1 MTPDEINAEAAA
13 IWLAE
18 HRDRLVANLL
28 VNRPA
33 EMAAPGDLEPDL
45 ADWAERLAAGSKQ
58 NAILAGPVGTGKT
71 WAVWKA
77 AEQAVR
83 HGYEGLVVITTA
95 ARLRRIIAPATADPR
110 EFERYLA
117 AGLLAIDDLAT
128 VRLSEW
134 DMDHLGELVD
144 ERWSEMRPIAL
155 TSNVTKL
162 RELLGPRISSRVQ
175 HGALVV
181 DLDGQDLRRQP

>member
-1 MTPDEINAEAAA
+1 MTPDEINSEAAA

-18 HRDRLVANLL
+18 RRQRLVDNLL
-28 VNRPA
+28 ANRPA
-33 EMAAPGDLEPDL
+33 QAAAPGDLSPRLKGWAGML
-45 ADWAERLAAGSKQ
+45 AEGIGQ
-58 NAILAGPVGTGKT
+58 NLILTGPVGSGKT
-71 WAVWKA
+71 WTLWRA
-77 AEQAVR
+77 AEEAVR
-83 HGYEGLVVITTA
+83 HGYEGAVIITTA
-95 ARLRRIIAPATADPR
+95 ARFRRIVAPATADPR
-110 EFERYLA
+110 EFTRYCN
-117 AGLLAIDDLAT
+117 AGLLAIDDLAS

-181 DLDGQDLRRQP
+181 DLDGQDRRRQP